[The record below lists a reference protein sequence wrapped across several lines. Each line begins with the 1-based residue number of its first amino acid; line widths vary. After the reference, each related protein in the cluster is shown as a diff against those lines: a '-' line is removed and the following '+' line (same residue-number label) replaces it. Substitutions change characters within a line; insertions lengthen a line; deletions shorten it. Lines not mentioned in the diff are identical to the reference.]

1 MPRPRPTLT
10 GGSRRSGP
18 QGYPVLVR
26 VALKMVI
33 TQVICNLRPGGA
45 ERLAVDLSCELQSRG
60 HVVRFVVIDQPR
72 DEASETAKRAQ
83 LVAAGV
89 ETVFLGRRPGSGVVG
104 LSQSAIKFA
113 RLLRSDPCDV
123 IHSHL
128 PYGHAVASLAK
139 RLSGSDSE
147 QVLTVHTSKEDW
159 TTWQKKAIGA
169 QRIAYCSRTA
179 MERSAHAN
187 SAACVIPN
195 GVPVEA
201 FTKPDTAGDP
211 LVELGIPPARDRVV
225 SVGTLLEGKNYRTSL
240 EAVAQLTY
248 KCDVQYIVCGA
259 GDRSPLERIARRL
272 GIADRVSL
280 LGPRSDIPAILASS
294 RLFLSASRYEGMP
307 ISVLEALV
315 AGLPCVLSPIDEHIE
330 VGRGMVGCAI
340 APANTPSPVAE
351 ACMMMLKRR
360 FDIAAL
366 RVTRSRALAEFDIG
380 RCAERYENFYRQS

>member
-1 MPRPRPTLT
+1 
-10 GGSRRSGP
+10 
-18 QGYPVLVR
+18 
-26 VALKMVI
+26 MVI

-60 HVVRFVVIDQPR
+60 HLVRFVVIDQPR

-83 LVAAGV
+83 LTAAGV
-89 ETVFLGRRPGSGVVG
+89 QTVFLGRSPGSGVVG
-104 LSQSAIKFA
+104 LSQSAIRFA

-128 PYGHAVASLAK
+128 PYGHAVASLA
-139 RLSGSDSE
+139 RRASGLVA
-147 QVLTVHTSKEDW
+147 QHILTVHTSREDW
-159 TTWQKKAIGA
+159 TGWQRKAIGA

-187 SAACVIPN
+187 TGTSVIPN
-195 GVPVEA
+195 GVPIEA
-201 FTKPDTAGDP
+201 FAKPDTACDP
-211 LVELGIPPARDRVV
+211 LGELGIPAGRKRVV

-240 EAVAQLTY
+240 EAVAQLAY
-248 KCDVQYIVCGA
+248 KCDVQFIVCGA
-259 GDRSPLERIARRL
+259 GDRRPLERIVNRL
-272 GIADRVSL
+272 GIGDRVCL

-294 RLFLSASRYEGMP
+294 QLFLSASRYEGMP

-330 VGRGMVGCAI
+330 VGGSMVGCAI

-351 ACMMMLKRR
+351 ACMMMLKRT
-360 FDIAAL
+360 FDTAAL
-366 RVTRSRALAEFDIG
+366 RAARRQTLAEFDIS
-380 RCAERYENFYRQS
+380 RCAEKYEAFYRQP